1 MRRLALFSCA
11 IAFVACTKAD
21 TPPADTAAAV
31 APVEPAPA
39 PPAPISLAAVAG
51 KYDVNG
57 KYEGTD
63 STVVKY
69 VLTTTADTTGWSI
82 TFPNRKPIPMHIVSV
97 AGDSIVMKAGPYES
111 AIRKGVMVR
120 TNTVNRLENGKL
132 VGRTVAHYAT
142 KGSDTVRVI
151 LSEGV
156 RK

>member
-1 MRRLALFSCA
+1 MA
-11 IAFVACTKAD
+11 
-21 TPPADTAAAV
+21 
-31 APVEPAPA
+31 
-39 PPAPISLAAVAG
+39 APISLKDVAG
-51 KYDVNG
+51 KYDVKG

-63 STVVKY
+63 STVVTY

-82 TFPNRKPIPMHIVSV
+82 TFPNRKPVPVHVVSV
-97 AGDSIVMKAGPYES
+97 AGDSIVMDAGPYES

-132 VGRTVAHYAT
+132 VGRTVAHYAV
-142 KGSDTVRVI
+142 KGPDSVRIV